1 MQLNFASASKNKLK
15 WILAIMAIHGC
26 LAMGLTI
33 GFIPDKTDQMDR
45 SVYKHNEP
53 WGTMQKSEVNKQ
65 TFRSWIQSR
74 IGSRNT
80 WEYIFFT
87 SLNHQLFKNTAYFG
101 YFWHFVISCI
111 CVFVYLTARNISF
124 DVLGPWTFQK
134 I

>member
-65 TFRSWIQSR
+65 TFRSRIRSR

-80 WEYIFFT
+80 WEYIFLT
-87 SLNHQLFKNTAYFG
+87 SLNHQLFKNTAYDKVPEIVSQVPKSQ
-101 YFWHFVISCI
+101 VIPS
-111 CVFVYLTARNISF
+111 NIRS
-124 DVLGPWTFQK
+124 D
-134 I
+134 IRSRI